1 MFAHP
6 AKSNSDGR
14 RRIGLVSSDPAFII
28 VQNANTVDTNGV
40 RETSGTDELGK
51 EKEVKEAESDEI

>member
-1 MFAHP
+1 MLAHP

-14 RRIGLVSSDPAFII
+14 RRIEWVSMPVFII
-28 VQNANTVDTNGV
+28 VQNANTIDTKGI
-40 RETSGTDELGK
+40 RETSGTDESGK